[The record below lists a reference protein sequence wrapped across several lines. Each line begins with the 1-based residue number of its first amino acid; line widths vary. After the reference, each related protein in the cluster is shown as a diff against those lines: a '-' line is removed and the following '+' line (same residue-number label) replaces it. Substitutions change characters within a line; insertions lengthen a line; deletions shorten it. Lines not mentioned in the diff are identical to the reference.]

1 MNRQRSI
8 LLLGGSAAQVEAIKK
23 ACELG
28 YRAIL
33 CDYLPDN
40 PGRLYADKFYLVST
54 TDKEAVLKVAQEEH
68 VDGVVAYGSDPAA
81 PTAAY
86 VAEKLGLPSNS
97 YASVSMLC
105 DKEKFRGMLKK
116 GGFPIPSFFT
126 VDVTV
131 DPKELTAF
139 GEKLGWPIIV
149 KPVDSSGSKGV
160 SVVSLPEDLPS
171 AVSYASTC
179 SRKGRVIMEQFISE
193 VSDGII
199 EAEIFVVDGIVESW
213 VLMRSVRGSGRSSVV
228 PTISIHPSNMQP
240 KQEAAVRREIQRLVS
255 VSGIINGPMNIEIAV
270 SDDCEVYFLD
280 VGPRNGGN
288 LLARFASCVSGKD
301 IVRATIKTAL
311 GELCVEDVYY
321 KGNPDSIWVQQI
333 LGVEESGF
341 FRGLRKDYPKI
352 GELVELH
359 LFKEPGEYVEELVDA
374 SCEVGVAFLK
384 FSAGISVEKIIL
396 AIENPC
402 FIDVST
408 KKINLEEPFISSFSV
423 SGVKFRRVSN
433 KSELSRIWDKL
444 ADAFEPPLKECVP
457 NYEEYLEKVA
467 LKGISFCCVS
477 DKDERVL
484 GCVSFYAN
492 DLESRKAFITE
503 VMVSPYAQGRGL
515 GTAMLAGVEEWA
527 LAYGMQTVGLEVR
540 FDNDGARRLY
550 SRLGYSVVGN
560 TDRGF
565 LMEKALGDAGC

>member
-1 MNRQRSI
+1 MNGQRSI
-8 LLLGGSAAQVEAIKK
+8 LLLGGSAAQVEAIEK
-23 ACELG
+23 AREFDC
-28 YRAIL
+28 RTIL

-40 PGRLYADKFYLVST
+40 PGRLRADKFYLVST

-86 VAEKLGLPSNS
+86 VAEKLGLPGNS
-97 YASVSMLC
+97 YTSVSMLC
-105 DKEKFRGMLKK
+105 DKEQFRGMLKK
-116 GGFPIPSFFT
+116 EGFPTPSFFT

-131 DPKELTAF
+131 DPEELIMC
-139 GEKLGWPIIV
+139 GEELGRPLVV

-160 SVVSLPEDLPS
+160 SVVFSLKDLPK
-171 AVSYASTC
+171 AVSYASAC
-179 SRKGRVIMEQFISE
+179 SRKGRVIVEQFISE

-213 VLMRSVRGSGRSSVV
+213 VFMRSVRGGGRSSVV

-240 KQEAAVRREIQRLVS
+240 KQEAAVRYAIQRLVS
-255 VSGIINGPMNIEIAV
+255 VSGIVNGPMNIEMAV

-288 LLARFASCVSGKD
+288 LLARFASCVSDKD
-301 IVRATIKTAL
+301 IVGATIKTAL
-311 GELCVEDVYY
+311 GELCAEDVCY
-321 KGNPDSIWVQQI
+321 KGNPDSIWVQHI
-333 LGVEESGF
+333 LGVKKPGF
-341 FRGLRKDYPKI
+341 FCGLREDYPRI

-359 LFKEPGEYVEELVDA
+359 LLKESGEHVEALADA

-384 FSAGISVEKIIL
+384 FSAGVSIEEIVL

-402 FIDVST
+402 LID
-408 KKINLEEPFISSFSV
+408 INANNSLKQPFFSSFSV
-423 SGVKFRRVSN
+423 SGVKFRRVTN
-433 KSELSRIWDKL
+433 KSELSWIWDKL
-444 ADAFEPPLKECVP
+444 ADAFDPPLKECVP

-467 LKGISFCCVS
+467 LKGISLCCVS
-477 DKDERVL
+477 DEDERVL

-503 VMVSPYAQGRGL
+503 VMVSPHAQGRGL

-527 LAYGMQTVGLEVR
+527 LEYGMQTVGLEVR
-540 FDNDGARRLY
+540 IDNEGARRLY
-550 SRLGYSVVGN
+550 SRLGYAVVGT
-560 TDRGF
+560 TDCGF
-565 LMEKALGDAGC
+565 RMEKTL